1 MRAMPWETLKD
12 LVADALER
20 APCDRAGFVEAAC
33 PDPDLRAEL
42 VSLIEAAEP
51 EELGI
56 VLDPRAD
63 AFAGLRG
70 TNPASFSGTRFGE
83 YTLGRILGEGG
94 SGVVYLARQR
104 GVDRDVAIKV
114 YAPQSIGFDARLRF
128 EREVRALGRVTHRGV
143 ARIYDAGLYADE
155 ARPDAMPVPYIAME
169 LVEGLPITRHAA
181 VNALPLRA
189 RISLLADAAEAVH
202 AAHQRAVIHRDL
214 KPANILVAR
223 ADGMHPFGSIKVL
236 DFGIARVLHEDHDDG
251 GAWAERAGD
260 DPVAFVRTT
269 AGLLLGSL
277 AYMSPE
283 QARGE
288 GDAVDVRSDVYAL
301 GVVLYELVTGR
312 TPVPIEELPLT
323 ESLRRLADPDLRM
336 PRVEQDFTGGDLAT
350 VLSAALA
357 PEREQRY
364 ASAEAFAQDLRR
376 LLQSEPVAARPPSRV
391 YRAKKFLKRHRVGVG
406 AVSAM
411 VLAIVAG
418 GAIASVGLVRER
430 AARLEADR
438 ALAETERQRALGE
451 AQRLRA
457 EASRDFLAQIVASA
471 DPELFGRDATV
482 VEAVRAALPML
493 GVMHAVDPGAESS
506 LRLTVAQTFRNLG
519 VLDEADEA
527 FTEAHALAARAF
539 GDGSA
544 EAIHIALE
552 HADLLGTLGR
562 LEEAR
567 AKVETAT
574 VHVEAMPHGR
584 DRDEVEMA
592 LRIARA
598 NLAFEAGDY
607 AMSVVMYESIL
618 EALAE
623 APDLLSAYNTDT
635 LRAHF
640 GLALTYAGELSRA
653 ERVQR
658 ELVADRA
665 ERFGRNHPR
674 TLAVMQQHAGTLTE
688 LGRLD
693 EAEPVLEE
701 ILAHAEQVWG
711 ATHQYTLGVRH
722 STATIALTRGDFQ
735 SAAEIAGEILD
746 DALPAAD
753 FDVGVVLF
761 LAANTRAVAFAS
773 LEAWDEAVPAMQR
786 VVDLATETFGPD
798 HRYALVTRSSLANML
813 GQTGDLEGAIGEL
826 GALLEIHEQTQ
837 GVDSE
842 DAMITR
848 NNLAMLELEAG
859 RAERAIELLRIS
871 LQNAIDTERRAMVP
885 IFRRN
890 LGRAL
895 TVSGAYD
902 EAELEL
908 LKSLEEGEGL
918 LNASQ
923 QQRTKEAL
931 GTAREARD
939 RADR

>member
-1 MRAMPWETLKD
+1 M
-12 LVADALER
+12 
-20 APCDRAGFVEAAC
+20 
-33 PDPDLRAEL
+33 
-42 VSLIEAAEP
+42 
-51 EELGI
+51 
-56 VLDPRAD
+56 
-63 AFAGLRG
+63 
-70 TNPASFSGTRFGE
+70 
-83 YTLGRILGEGG
+83 
-94 SGVVYLARQR
+94 
-104 GVDRDVAIKV
+104 
-114 YAPQSIGFDARLRF
+114 
-128 EREVRALGRVTHRGV
+128 
-143 ARIYDAGLYADE
+143 
-155 ARPDAMPVPYIAME
+155 
-169 LVEGLPITRHAA
+169 
-181 VNALPLRA
+181 
-189 RISLLADAAEAVH
+189 
-202 AAHQRAVIHRDL
+202 
-214 KPANILVAR
+214 
-223 ADGMHPFGSIKVL
+223 L

-288 GDAVDVRSDVYAL
+288 GDTVDVRSDVYAL

-618 EALAE
+618 EALAG

-674 TLAVMQQHAGTLTE
+674 TLAVMQQHAGTLTD